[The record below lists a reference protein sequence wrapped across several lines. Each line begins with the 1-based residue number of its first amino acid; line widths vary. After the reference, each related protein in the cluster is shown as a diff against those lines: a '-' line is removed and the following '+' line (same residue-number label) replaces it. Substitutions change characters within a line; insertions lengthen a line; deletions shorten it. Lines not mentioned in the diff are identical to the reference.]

1 MTDDSEAFCGG
12 TLHSLVSPSSS
23 YPSGIKEIIS
33 SCLMVFGYE
42 IINVLV
48 NVNKGLTYG
57 WSTVSHKFDVI
68 GDYRENHCE
77 T

>member
-1 MTDDSEAFCGG
+1 MYETHLRYTVKLKREPLVTDDSEAFSEG

-42 IINVLV
+42 IIYVLV
-48 NVNKGLTYG
+48 MLTR
-57 WSTVSHKFDVI
+57 V
-68 GDYRENHCE
+68 
-77 T
+77 